1 MTEQTWTI
9 VFKSNREKPVRELAE
24 NKNSEKDFYRR
35 IEEIKADH
43 WLEFVKGIHPNGQ
56 EIKD

>member
-1 MTEQTWTI
+1 MTESTWTI
-9 VFKSNREKPVRELAE
+9 VFKSNRETPVRELTE

-43 WLEFVKGIHPNGQ
+43 WLTFVKGILPNGQ
-56 EIKD
+56 EIKS